1 MKPFVCL
8 LVLFLSSASVQPNG
22 PLHALLLLHPL
33 APPPGTYLMVWSQ
46 ILMVQSELQE
56 MKTCGWKGFH
66 LTASTAMVW
75 ALYVSRNWLEYVLE
89 H

>member
-1 MKPFVCL
+1 
-8 LVLFLSSASVQPNG
+8 
-22 PLHALLLLHPL
+22 
-33 APPPGTYLMVWSQ
+33 MVWSH

-56 MKTCGWKGFH
+56 TKTCGWKGFH

>member
-1 MKPFVCL
+1 
-8 LVLFLSSASVQPNG
+8 
-22 PLHALLLLHPL
+22 
-33 APPPGTYLMVWSQ
+33 MVWSQ
-46 ILMVQSELQE
+46 ILMVQSELLE

-75 ALYVSRNWLEYVLE
+75 ALYVSKNWLEYVLE